1 MFSKYGYVYE
11 VYKERNFTRAAEK
24 LFISQPSLSVAIKNI
39 EKKIGADLFERMG
52 NNVRLTEV
60 GEAYI
65 SSTKQIIAAEKEFLD
80 RINDINN

>member
-65 SSTKQIIAAEKEFLD
+65 ASTKQIIAHLKNIFKQL
-80 RINDINN
+80 